1 MSTAEYTI
9 TLHNT
14 DNSARRSSA
23 EKSAQTAQE
32 RTRELFR
39 EWYEKY
45 IIAIT
50 TTVVIL
56 MTFIYS
62 VFSIERIE
70 YLPSALILMITL
82 GVISYLLEKDGER
95 NG

>member
-1 MSTAEYTI
+1 MSVSEFTI
-9 TLHNT
+9 TMYST

-39 EWYEKY
+39 AFIGKY
-45 IIAIT
+45 IIGIAVIFTMLIT
-50 TTVVIL
+50 LIFSVYATTQAKYI
-56 MTFIYS
+56 
-62 VFSIERIE
+62 
-70 YLPSALILMITL
+70 PSALILMVTL
-82 GVISYLLEKDGER
+82 GIISYLLEKDGEQ

>member
-14 DNSARRSSA
+14 DNSVRKSSA
-23 EKSAQTAQE
+23 EESAQTAQE

-39 EWYEKY
+39 AFMEKY
-45 IIAIT
+45 IIGIVVTFTMLIT
-50 TTVVIL
+50 LI
-56 MTFIYS
+56 
-62 VFSIERIE
+62 FSIYAATRIE
-70 YLPSALILMITL
+70 YFPSAIILMITL
-82 GVISYLLEKDGER
+82 GIISYLLEKDGEQ

>member
-14 DNSARRSSA
+14 NNSASRSSA
-23 EKSAQTAQE
+23 EKSAQTAQDAQ
-32 RTRELFR
+32 RELFR
-39 EWYEKY
+39 EWYGKY
-45 IIAIT
+45 IIGIVT
-50 TTVVIL
+50 SFTML
-56 MTFIYS
+56 LTFVYS
-62 VFSIERIE
+62 VYAATRIE

-82 GVISYLLEKDGER
+82 EVIARLLERSKD